1 MIRAITVVFCAG
13 LLCASTVAK
22 PDDPASEFDYMR
34 PTKGG
39 DYVFVMLR
47 PKRFRSYSYDH
58 VVYADS
64 ATNKRKNVDG
74 RLFEKYPES
83 GVYRIGSTKPLWT
96 VDWYSFDVRAC
107 SDGVHLV
114 RFGPWADS
122 GDEGKTLAV
131 AFYRSGKKI
140 RSYAVRDLI
149 SNYKELPGTISHYW
163 WMKSSG
169 FDDAGKRLKIITYSG
184 YDYQVGRS
192 LFFDIRTGLPAH
204 QIWQHPYQ
212 ENKAK
217 DPELQGSSL

>member
-1 MIRAITVVFCAG
+1 MSNSQRAIFTRIMKHVITVVFWTG
-13 LLCASTVAK
+13 LLCASAVAK
-22 PDDPASEFDYMR
+22 PDDPAPEFDYVR

-47 PKRFRSYSYDH
+47 PKTFRSYAYDY

-83 GVYRIGSTKPLWT
+83 GLYRTGSTQPLWT
-96 VDWYSFDVRAC
+96 VDWYSFGVRAC

-114 RFGPWADS
+114 RFGPWAES

-149 SNYKELPGTISHYW
+149 SNYKELPHTTSHYSW
-163 WMKSSG
+163 RKSDG
-169 FDDAGKRLKIITYSG
+169 FDDAGKRLRIETLIG
-184 YDYQVGRS
+184 YDYQAGRS
-192 LFFDIRTGLPAH
+192 LFFDIRTGLPIH
-204 QIWQHPYQ
+204 QMRTAYVPR
-212 ENKAK
+212 K
-217 DPELQGSSL
+217 